1 MSIYQIT
8 VEDANKEKVIL
19 EKYRGR
25 VLLIV
30 NTATKCMFTPQY
42 EGLQYLYDKFHDKGF
57 EILDFPCNQ
66 FANQAPQSDED
77 IAKFCSL
84 EYKTTFPRFAKTNVN
99 GPDENLLF
107 TMLKKTL
114 GGFLS
119 PRIKWNFTKFL
130 VDHNGKMVRRYGPNV
145 KPSRIASDIEKLLQE
160 KGN

>member
-8 VEDANKEKVIL
+8 VEDANKEKVEL
-19 EKYRGR
+19 EKYRGQ

-66 FANQAPQSDED
+66 FANQAPQSDEE

-114 GGFLS
+114 SGFMS
-119 PRIKWNFTKFL
+119 PKINWNFTKFL
-130 VDHNGKMVRRYGPNV
+130 VDRNGKMVRRYGPNV
-145 KPSRIASDIEKLLQE
+145 KPARIARDIEKIIIE

>member
-8 VEDANKEKVIL
+8 VENAAKEKVLLDI
-19 EKYRGR
+19 YRDK

-42 EGLQYLYDKFHDKGF
+42 EGLQFLYDKYHAKGF

-66 FANQAPQSDED
+66 FANQAPQSDDE

-107 TMLKKTL
+107 TMLKRSL

-130 VDHNGKMVRRYGPNV
+130 VSRDGKMIHRYGPNV
-145 KPSRIASDIEKLLQE
+145 KPSRIAKDIEKIL
-160 KGN
+160 

>member
-1 MSIYQIT
+1 MSIYQIS
-8 VEDANKEKVIL
+8 VETADQQKVTL
-19 EKYRGR
+19 EKYRGQ

-42 EGLQYLYDKFHDKGF
+42 DGLQSLYNQFHGRGF

-66 FANQAPQSDED
+66 FANQAPQSDEE
-77 IAKFCSL
+77 IAKFCTL
-84 EYKTTFPRFAKTNVN
+84 EYQTTFPRFAKTNVN

-107 TMLKKTL
+107 TMLKRTL

-130 VDHNGKMVRRYGPNV
+130 IDRNGKMIRRYGPNV
-145 KPSRIASDIEKLLQE
+145 KPTRIARDIEKIL
-160 KGN
+160 

>member
-1 MSIYQIT
+1 MSIYQIS
-8 VEDANKEKVIL
+8 VETADQQKVTL
-19 EKYRGR
+19 EKYRGQ

-42 EGLQYLYDKFHDKGF
+42 EGLQSLYDQFHERGF

-66 FANQAPQSDED
+66 FANQAPQSDEE

-107 TMLKKTL
+107 TMLKKSL

-130 VDHNGKMVRRYGPNV
+130 VDRNGKMVRRYGPNV
-145 KPSRIASDIEKLLQE
+145 KPTRIARDIEKIL
-160 KGN
+160 

>member
-8 VEDANKEKVIL
+8 VENADKQKVVL
-19 EKYRGR
+19 ETYRGK

-42 EGLQYLYDKFHDKGF
+42 EGLQFLYDKYQQKGL

-66 FANQAPQSDED
+66 FANQAPQSDAE

-107 TMLKKTL
+107 TMLKRSL
-114 GGFLS
+114 GGFVS

-130 VDHNGKMVRRYGPNV
+130 VNREGKMIRRYGPNV
-145 KPSRIASDIEKLLQE
+145 KPSRIARDIEKLL
-160 KGN
+160 

>member
-8 VEDANKEKVIL
+8 VEGANKEKVIL
-19 EKYRGR
+19 EKYRGH

-66 FANQAPQSDED
+66 FANQAPQSDEE
-77 IAKFCSL
+77 IAKFCSS

>member
-114 GGFLS
+114 GGFFS

>member
-66 FANQAPQSDED
+66 FANQAPQSDEE
-77 IAKFCSL
+77 IAKFCSS

>member
-66 FANQAPQSDED
+66 FANQAPQSDEE